1 MTKKTRKKLKRMEND
16 IRSVKHLLELVRTI
30 IPVLVLSMRVLVE
43 NYGNVRIFKD
53 RPYGYKRWIVEWKD
67 GGTEIYSG
75 IWYKEEQIKRKVERE
90 IDKHR

>member
-1 MTKKTRKKLKRMEND
+1 MYSLLANNTG
-16 IRSVKHLLELVRTI
+16 IRRSFSI
-30 IPVLVLSMRVLVE
+30 SMRVLVK

-75 IWYKEEQIKRKVERE
+75 IWYKEEQIKRKVEKE

>member
-1 MTKKTRKKLKRMEND
+1 MYSLLVNNTG
-16 IRSVKHLLELVRTI
+16 IRRSSSI
-30 IPVLVLSMRVLVE
+30 SMRVLVE

>member
-1 MTKKTRKKLKRMEND
+1 MYSLLANNTG
-16 IRSVKHLLELVRTI
+16 IRRSFSI
-30 IPVLVLSMRVLVE
+30 SMRVLVK

-75 IWYKEEQIKRKVERE
+75 IWYKEEQIKRKVERK

>member
-1 MTKKTRKKLKRMEND
+1 
-16 IRSVKHLLELVRTI
+16 
-30 IPVLVLSMRVLVE
+30 MRVLVE

-75 IWYKEEQIKRKVERE
+75 VWYKEEQIKRKVEKE
-90 IDKHR
+90 IAKHR

>member
-1 MTKKTRKKLKRMEND
+1 MYSLLANNTG
-16 IRSVKHLLELVRTI
+16 IRRSFSI
-30 IPVLVLSMRVLVE
+30 SMRVLVK

>member
-1 MTKKTRKKLKRMEND
+1 M
-16 IRSVKHLLELVRTI
+16 
-30 IPVLVLSMRVLVE
+30 E

-75 IWYKEEQIKRKVERE
+75 VWYKEEQIKRKVEKE